1 MDFVQFMVARP
12 QEGEY
17 AMLKLNRE
25 EREKFFELIYKLAS
39 CDGVFREEEQELIE
53 GCRRELD
60 IRDNPDTGSF
70 ENLADYFGRC
80 DDRVKKIV
88 LFEVCGIILADNE
101 VGENEQKDNE
111 VGENEQ
117 KAFDYLKE
125 ALAVDE
131 QEEIISIANDL
142 KLIQDRIK
150 DIVFGG

>member
-1 MDFVQFMVARP
+1 MSKRDMEEKSGIARP

-39 CDGVFREEEQELIE
+39 CDGVLREEEQELIE

-101 VGENEQKDNE
+101 VGENEQK
-111 VGENEQ
+111 
-117 KAFDYLKE
+117 AFDYLKE

>member
-1 MDFVQFMVARP
+1 MNFVQFMVARP

-101 VGENEQKDNE
+101 VGENEQK
-111 VGENEQ
+111 
-117 KAFDYLKE
+117 AFDYLKE

>member
-1 MDFVQFMVARP
+1 MSKRDMEEKSGIARP

-25 EREKFFELIYKLAS
+25 EKEKFFELIYKLAS
-39 CDGVFREEEQELIE
+39 CDGVLREEEQELIE

-101 VGENEQKDNE
+101 V
-111 VGENEQ
+111 VENEQ

-142 KLIQDRIK
+142 KLIQDRVK
-150 DIVFGG
+150 DIVFG

>member
-1 MDFVQFMVARP
+1 MVARP

-25 EREKFFELIYKLAS
+25 EREKLFELIYKLAS
-39 CDGVFREEEQELIE
+39 CDGVLREEEQELIE

-101 VGENEQKDNE
+101 VGENEQK
-111 VGENEQ
+111 
-117 KAFDYLKE
+117 AFDYLKE

>member
-1 MDFVQFMVARP
+1 MSKRDMEEKSGIARP

-25 EREKFFELIYKLAS
+25 EKEKFFELIYKLAS

-101 VGENEQKDNE
+101 VGENEQK
-111 VGENEQ
+111 
-117 KAFDYLKE
+117 AFDYLKE

>member
-1 MDFVQFMVARP
+1 MSKRDMEEKSGIARP

-25 EREKFFELIYKLAS
+25 EKEKFFELIYKLAS
-39 CDGVFREEEQELIE
+39 CDGVLREEEQELIE

-60 IRDNPDTGSF
+60 IRDNPNTGSF

-101 VGENEQKDNE
+101 VGENEQK
-111 VGENEQ
+111 
-117 KAFDYLKE
+117 AFDYLKE

-142 KLIQDRIK
+142 KLIQDRVK
-150 DIVFGG
+150 DIVFG

>member
-39 CDGVFREEEQELIE
+39 CDGVLREEEQELIE

-88 LFEVCGIILADNE
+88 LFEACGIILA
-101 VGENEQKDNE
+101 DNE

-142 KLIQDRIK
+142 KLIQDRVK
-150 DIVFGG
+150 DIVFG

>member
-1 MDFVQFMVARP
+1 MWERGLNFVQFMVARP

-101 VGENEQKDNE
+101 VGENEQK
-111 VGENEQ
+111 
-117 KAFDYLKE
+117 AFDYLKE

>member
-1 MDFVQFMVARP
+1 MSKRDMEEKSGIARP

-101 VGENEQKDNE
+101 VGENEQK
-111 VGENEQ
+111 
-117 KAFDYLKE
+117 AFDYLKE

-142 KLIQDRIK
+142 KLIQDRVK
-150 DIVFGG
+150 DIVFG

>member
-1 MDFVQFMVARP
+1 MSKRDMEEKSGIARP

-25 EREKFFELIYKLAS
+25 EKEKFFELIYKLAS
-39 CDGVFREEEQELIE
+39 CDGVLREEEQELIE

-101 VGENEQKDNE
+101 VGENEQK
-111 VGENEQ
+111 
-117 KAFDYLKE
+117 AFDYLKE

>member
-1 MDFVQFMVARP
+1 MWERGLDFVQFMVARP

-39 CDGVFREEEQELIE
+39 CDGVLREEEQELIE

-101 VGENEQKDNE
+101 VGENEQK
-111 VGENEQ
+111 
-117 KAFDYLKE
+117 AFDYLKE

-131 QEEIISIANDL
+131 QEEIISIAYDL

>member
-101 VGENEQKDNE
+101 VGENEQK
-111 VGENEQ
+111 
-117 KAFDYLKE
+117 AFDYLKE

>member
-1 MDFVQFMVARP
+1 MSKRDMEEKSGIARP

-25 EREKFFELIYKLAS
+25 EKEKFFELIYKLAS
-39 CDGVFREEEQELIE
+39 CDGVLREEEQELIE

-101 VGENEQKDNE
+101 VGENEQK
-111 VGENEQ
+111 
-117 KAFDYLKE
+117 AFDYLKE

-142 KLIQDRIK
+142 KLIQDRVK
-150 DIVFGG
+150 DIVFG

>member
-1 MDFVQFMVARP
+1 MSKRDMEEKSGIARP

-101 VGENEQKDNE
+101 VGENEQK
-111 VGENEQ
+111 
-117 KAFDYLKE
+117 AFDYLKE